1 MAFNIRKFFE
11 ADAPVQTGGFA
22 SIAEAMAR
30 QGVKNETENV
40 VATPINIP
48 EKKEEPKAEEPTVAA
63 TADVS
68 SGGEQVIPDTPS
80 QPKVEEQIPQEP
92 QKVAAEQVKQPT
104 LQEVLKSQQ
113 PDAVFKALGFSDKE
127 IGLLNELKGFDKVDY
142 FANFV
147 REWKANGNVNG
158 YLKELTTDYGK
169 MSAEDLMRHQLQAE
183 YPKATPQ
190 QLEALYKKEVTKAY
204 NLDSDDE
211 DERSEGM
218 SLLEAKADKYR
229 DTFIENQKSRLLP
242 ELPEV
247 EPAAPDPQEVFRQQ
261 EFERVTNEI
270 KNNNYTRNIIQ
281 SGKIE
286 LGEGFS
292 FPVDSNALLDIVI
305 NGDVTGELMFDKV
318 TGTNGQPSYTP
329 KVEHQILV
337 AALQK
342 YGKPFLDAYA
352 NHFKALGGKNVIE
365 PIDNAK
371 PTETSSTSAAEVQPT
386 TVAGMM
392 AKSGTFNS
400 GGR

>member
-113 PDAVFKALGFSDKE
+113 PDAVLKALGLSDKE

-190 QLEALYKKEVTKAY
+190 QLEAL
-204 NLDSDDE
+204 
-211 DERSEGM
+211 
-218 SLLEAKADKYR
+218 
-229 DTFIENQKSRLLP
+229 
-242 ELPEV
+242 
-247 EPAAPDPQEVFRQQ
+247 
-261 EFERVTNEI
+261 
-270 KNNNYTRNIIQ
+270 
-281 SGKIE
+281 
-286 LGEGFS
+286 
-292 FPVDSNALLDIVI
+292 
-305 NGDVTGELMFDKV
+305 
-318 TGTNGQPSYTP
+318 
-329 KVEHQILV
+329 
-337 AALQK
+337 
-342 YGKPFLDAYA
+342 
-352 NHFKALGGKNVIE
+352 
-365 PIDNAK
+365 
-371 PTETSSTSAAEVQPT
+371 
-386 TVAGMM
+386 
-392 AKSGTFNS
+392 
-400 GGR
+400 